1 MLRYLQSVWKALQDI
16 EKAYQ
21 GGEYLRSH
29 NDDFQQAAQQL
40 IEKGEEKQQALMYK
54 MGELSR
60 AFQQEASL
68 PVEFPVGRHDP
79 AVREQQNL
87 AAKWMMLRQQCL
99 RLKELEQKERM
110 ERQDHLYDCFGA
122 SQQEPPEIDDYISYR
137 RRKKDNPEVI
147 VVVRQQ
153 KDSTPKP
160 SKCRSTKTQ

>member
-1 MLRYLQSVWKALQDI
+1 M
-16 EKAYQ
+16 YQ

-29 NDDFQQAAQQL
+29 NNDFQQAAQQL
-40 IEKGEEKQQALMYK
+40 IEKSEEKQLALMYR
-54 MGELSR
+54 MGELSK

-68 PVEFPVGRHDP
+68 PVEFAVGRHDP
-79 AVREQQNL
+79 AAREQQNL

-110 ERQDHLYDCFGA
+110 EREDHLYDCFRS

-147 VVVRQQ
+147 VVVR
-153 KDSTPKP
+153 
-160 SKCRSTKTQ
+160 